1 MNTTQLHIS
10 YFLLAI
16 PAFII
21 VYPFIKIQTKIKSII
36 YYLLVVP
43 PLFFFTD
50 LTRNP
55 YYFQIALLNI
65 LVLVIWLLFLFR
77 IYKEQKIK
85 LYIAPVDVPL
95 LCFFGIAFISF
106 IVALIMKQQYL
117 MPEIIDT
124 GKKMFKFD
132 YLHLS
137 MVSEGTKK
145 LIFTLVN
152 VWLSYWIASNF
163 IDENMFKKVYNVLFA
178 VAVAAAGYGIFQYFG
193 IEWIWP
199 QVLSPFGGR
208 SVSTFGN
215 PNFIS
220 SYLLLLCPVILA
232 FIINSKNKVFYIV
245 ALLACFGSILC
256 SLTRS
261 TWIGLF
267 AAMSLMVWYLFRE
280 KELSKQRLKL
290 VAVLAGIGLL
300 MFLFWPK
307 STIAGPST
315 IERIMELKKVINVD
329 KNLPVRATTY
339 GPVHQRQL
347 IWSCAWNMVS
357 EYPLLGRGWGLFE
370 LFYPFYQGKYLYLE
384 MLRNFRTHANNA
396 HNEILEVWSQTG
408 TIGFGI
414 YVWFIVCVLFYGK
427 KIIKHYSGEK
437 KIIAI
442 ALLCSIVGMVVD
454 NIFGNVSIHFCVPA
468 FLCWW
473 NLGMLVSLDPSR
485 KIYEIKLTKGI
496 KFLTFCIAIFLC
508 FLIFR
513 IYKQFMGEVNYFAGF
528 KYSKRGEIKHA
539 IKFLEKSHKC
549 YPEVN
554 SEYELGNC
562 YARENQ
568 IDDSV
573 RAYYQALGANCGY
586 DEIHF
591 NLATIYARKQDFR
604 NAMMNYSESIYIN
617 PMSQESYLAL
627 GNIFLKNVDVY
638 LENAIKL
645 FEKSV
650 IFYPE
655 NMDIWNNLGFLYT
668 KKATP
673 EAVRKAINAY
683 HKALELNPE
692 FELARHNLAQLLK
705 SNNMS
710 DPMLDYGTIMSQVEE
725 RISAKDWN
733 KVIPLCKKL
742 ISISPK
748 SFKARFYLANT
759 LFTLG
764 QIDESIEE
772 YSKALDIDGNN
783 VYAHTNLGLAYYQKQ
798 DYPNARKEFE
808 TVLRLD
814 PKNQLARERLNWI
827 GNNLK

>member
-1 MNTTQLHIS
+1 
-10 YFLLAI
+10 
-16 PAFII
+16 
-21 VYPFIKIQTKIKSII
+21 
-36 YYLLVVP
+36 
-43 PLFFFTD
+43 
-50 LTRNP
+50 
-55 YYFQIALLNI
+55 
-65 LVLVIWLLFLFR
+65 
-77 IYKEQKIK
+77 
-85 LYIAPVDVPL
+85 
-95 LCFFGIAFISF
+95 
-106 IVALIMKQQYL
+106 
-117 MPEIIDT
+117 
-124 GKKMFKFD
+124 
-132 YLHLS
+132 
-137 MVSEGTKK
+137 
-145 LIFTLVN
+145 
-152 VWLSYWIASNF
+152 
-163 IDENMFKKVYNVLFA
+163 
-178 VAVAAAGYGIFQYFG
+178 
-193 IEWIWP
+193 
-199 QVLSPFGGR
+199 
-208 SVSTFGN
+208 
-215 PNFIS
+215 
-220 SYLLLLCPVILA
+220 
-232 FIINSKNKVFYIV
+232 
-245 ALLACFGSILC
+245 
-256 SLTRS
+256 
-261 TWIGLF
+261 
-267 AAMSLMVWYLFRE
+267 
-280 KELSKQRLKL
+280 
-290 VAVLAGIGLL
+290 
-300 MFLFWPK
+300 
-307 STIAGPST
+307 
-315 IERIMELKKVINVD
+315 
-329 KNLPVRATTY
+329 
-339 GPVHQRQL
+339 
-347 IWSCAWNMVS
+347 
-357 EYPLLGRGWGLFE
+357 
-370 LFYPFYQGKYLYLE
+370 
-384 MLRNFRTHANNA
+384 
-396 HNEILEVWSQTG
+396 
-408 TIGFGI
+408 
-414 YVWFIVCVLFYGK
+414 
-427 KIIKHYSGEK
+427 
-437 KIIAI
+437 
-442 ALLCSIVGMVVD
+442 
-454 NIFGNVSIHFCVPA
+454 
-468 FLCWW
+468 
-473 NLGMLVSLDPSR
+473 
-485 KIYEIKLTKGI
+485 
-496 KFLTFCIAIFLC
+496 
-508 FLIFR
+508 
-513 IYKQFMGEVNYFAGF
+513 MGEVNYFAGF